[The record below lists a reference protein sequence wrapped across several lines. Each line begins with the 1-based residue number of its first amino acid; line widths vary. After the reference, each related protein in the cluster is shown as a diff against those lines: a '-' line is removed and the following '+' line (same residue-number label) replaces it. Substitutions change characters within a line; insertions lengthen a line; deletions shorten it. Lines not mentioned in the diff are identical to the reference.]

1 MRAGEHSRRL
11 RTRAPHGRRA
21 DPCGGVAV
29 RRAGAG
35 ACRRAACSAA
45 RARVEP
51 ARLAGRLPRMS
62 DHNTDLRDTKY
73 AREIA
78 RSVIQWPGDSEARI
92 ERLEI
97 KSSGTIEIRLSWWK
111 GGQMMPKPLDLSE
124 HDFMRLIAQGF

>member
-1 MRAGEHSRRL
+1 
-11 RTRAPHGRRA
+11 
-21 DPCGGVAV
+21 
-29 RRAGAG
+29 
-35 ACRRAACSAA
+35 
-45 RARVEP
+45 
-51 ARLAGRLPRMS
+51 MS

-124 HDFMRLIAQGF
+124 HDFMRLIAQGFRDGVLFPPIPQPKQT